1 MINQNKMKI
10 ETNIG
15 NKFLL
20 NINVE
25 QKVTVI
31 KKDFNMMGYKVPLK
45 MEYDLSQVPQYE
57 VETVLLIIQNL

>member
-1 MINQNKMKI
+1 MEI

-15 NKFLL
+15 NKFAL
-20 NINVE
+20 NINSE
-25 QKVTVI
+25 QKVIVI

-45 MEYDLSQVPQYE
+45 MEYDLSQVPKSE